1 LPKVTLGPI
10 EHSYFIFKEYGLPSN
25 VTWAVTINGQIMES
39 NTSIIYGYLPYGV
52 YVYSVGQ
59 YDNGTFSV
67 GYIQVGSTSYIPS
80 PQQGFLVVNSIFI
93 IQVITFTTNKIL
105 QYQITPQLPQ
115 VVKHSNTTYSFDLP
129 LYISNY
135 QGLPANSSVIALI
148 ERNLTAQLIS
158 AQANQNLTFNISKI
172 SYGLIVVFMELN
184 ISVVKK
190 IQNGSS
196 VISFFSEFKFGAM
209 IDLATGI
216 AGATTFA
223 GIPGQ
228 TSYEYGNISQTSALN
243 ESNLNSLNELISIL
257 GSSQSYIIGRAL
269 TVIVASLALIY
280 YSFRIQEARKKRG
293 KK

>member
-1 LPKVTLGPI
+1 
-10 EHSYFIFKEYGLPSN
+10 
-25 VTWAVTINGQIMES
+25 
-39 NTSIIYGYLPYGV
+39 
-52 YVYSVGQ
+52 VGQ
-59 YDNGTFSV
+59 VVSNNTFSA
-67 GYIQVGSTSYIPS
+67 GYVQVGSMAYIPN

-209 IDLATGI
+209 IDLAAGI
-216 AGATTFA
+216 AGSTIFA
-223 GIPGQ
+223 GISGQ
-228 TSYEYGNISQTSALN
+228 ASSISGNMSQASTMN

-257 GSSQSYIIGRAL
+257 GSSQSYMVGRAL

-280 YSFRIQEARKKRG
+280 YSFRIQEARKKRR